1 MSKRVILLV
10 VRTQAVHAGF
20 LYDSCSRESIFTI
33 ALVAFLLEE
42 NFSGA
47 SRRNQLEDEFSKGSA
62 RRNFYNSTVE
72 EESIEE
78 EVDITAEVRR
88 AHQKC
93 SSIVFLL
100 CYGVKNAFVYFALQE
115 EMIER
120 ITCSCKGQCA
130 LKGGRGACICR
141 KEDLKCLAMCKCDK
155 SKCKSKVNI

>member
-1 MSKRVILLV
+1 MVEGKYIHDRS
-10 VRTQAVHAGF
+10 GCF
-20 LYDSCSRESIFTI
+20 LAMEK
-33 ALVAFLLEE
+33 

-72 EESIEE
+72 EESNEE
-78 EVDITAEVRR
+78 EVDITAEVRC

-93 SSIVFLL
+93 SSVMFLS
-100 CYGVKNAFVYFALQE
+100 CYGVKNALVYFALQE

-130 LKGGRGACICR
+130 LKRGRGACISQ
-141 KEDLKCLAMCKCDK
+141 KEGLKCLATCKCDK
-155 SKCKSKVNI
+155 SKCKNKVNI